1 MTTGPYP
8 AFPTDAQPLL
18 AAVLAA
24 GQGESRIVE
33 TIFDQRFRYTQELK
47 KMGAAISVEG
57 SAARIT
63 GRPLRGAQV
72 EAADLRGGAALV
84 IAALA
89 AAGDSRIHGLEH
101 LDRGYESLDQDLAA
115 LGAGI
120 QRTTR

>member
-1 MTTGPYP
+1 
-8 AFPTDAQPLL
+8 
-18 AAVLAA
+18 
-24 GQGESRIVE
+24 
-33 TIFDQRFRYTQELK
+33 
-47 KMGAAISVEG
+47 MGAAISVAG

>member
-1 MTTGPYP
+1 MPERQRLG
-8 AFPTDAQPLL
+8 AD
-18 AAVLAA
+18 
-24 GQGESRIVE
+24 IVVSGRQAE
-33 TIFDQRFRYTQELK
+33 IWGVDCLR
-47 KMGAAISVEG
+47 G
-57 SAARIT
+57 SALTAT
-63 GRPLRGAQV
+63 
-72 EAADLRGGAALV
+72 DLRGGAALV